1 MPYTYISIY
10 IYKYVC
16 VRVSVWNTTL
26 FQNIYVHQCAF
37 WLSICR
43 CGDENR
49 IHQDHLKRE
58 GKPLNGVSSRNI
70 PWVKKLVKS
79 CILFCCHQRWKDGV
93 EIEAFMRCTLQPNLS
108 SKCHFAPNALSDSQL
123 AGGLV
128 KRAAVGGVFVG
139 RLTKV
144 TNLVHCR
151 IIWDCNIQRE
161 PPATL
166 KPSKPKLYLVCTT
179 KLEPG
184 FFYKLS

>member
-1 MPYTYISIY
+1 MC
-10 IYKYVC
+10 VC
-16 VRVSVWNTTL
+16 VCLCEIPLYFKISMSISAHFGYQYVDVEMKIGFIRTTL
-26 FQNIYVHQCAF
+26 KGKV
-37 WLSICR
+37 
-43 CGDENR
+43 
-49 IHQDHLKRE
+49 
-58 GKPLNGVSSRNI
+58 KPLNGVSSRNI

-79 CILFCCHQRWKDGV
+79 YILFCCHQRWKDGV

>member
-1 MPYTYISIY
+1 M
-10 IYKYVC
+10 
-16 VRVSVWNTTL
+16 SVWNTTL